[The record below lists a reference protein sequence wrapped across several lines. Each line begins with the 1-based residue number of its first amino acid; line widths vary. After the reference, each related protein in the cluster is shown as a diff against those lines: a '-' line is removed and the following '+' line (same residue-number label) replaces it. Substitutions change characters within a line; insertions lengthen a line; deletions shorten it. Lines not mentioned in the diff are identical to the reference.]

1 MNGVLAV
8 FIIIGWREVT
18 VSGDHIGQAIEIYHF
33 CILAVSLCYVHYRC
47 VLLCCSTDWCS
58 AAENFATD
66 RVTERRNQL
75 QSEIT
80 DMMTTWQITGPANV
94 LLLLRK
100 DSCICIRDIKVIVF
114 RLK

>member
-1 MNGVLAV
+1 MKS
-8 FIIIGWREVT
+8 RCPVT
-18 VSGDHIGQAIEIYHF
+18 IGQAIGIYHF
-33 CILAVSLCYVHYRC
+33 CVLAVSLCYVHYRC

-58 AAENFATD
+58 AAENLATD
-66 RVTERRNQL
+66 SAIERRNRL

-100 DSCICIRDIKVIVF
+100 DGCICIRDINFIKSNCI
-114 RLK
+114 

>member
-1 MNGVLAV
+1 MKS
-8 FIIIGWREVT
+8 RCPVT
-18 VSGDHIGQAIEIYHF
+18 IGQAIGIYHF
-33 CILAVSLCYVHYRC
+33 CALAVSLCYVHYRC
-47 VLLCCSTDWCS
+47 VLLRCSTDWCS

-66 RVTERRNQL
+66 RVTERQIMAGL

-100 DSCICIRDIKVIVF
+100 DSCICIRDINFIESNCI
-114 RLK
+114 